1 MSISMNKNR
10 YKKKKT
16 LRRHYFRSLE
26 TLVDFVNHYNR
37 VCPDFEVQSVTT
49 DIEEYRMFMS
59 DSKSIRNCYNL
70 LYYSDDY
77 LKKDYDK
84 SAKS

>member
-1 MSISMNKNR
+1 MNKNR
-10 YKKKKT
+10 YKKKRT
-16 LRRHYFRSLE
+16 LWQHYFRSLE
-26 TLVDFVNHYNR
+26 KLVDFVNHYHK

-49 DIEEYRMFMS
+49 DVEEYRMFMS
-59 DSKSIRNCYNL
+59 ESRSIRKFYNL

-84 SAKS
+84 PTES